1 MIQTEQPK
9 QQQQQSSCDST
20 LMNKSE
26 RYKAFIRDMQNEMQL
41 QTSSSGD
48 GRNNKSFSSPITTI
62 DQQQQT
68 ICVKVKQPRFKGT
81 GKFVCFVLRKISITL
96 SIVIFI
102 VIRLSSNHR

>member
-62 DQQQQT
+62 DNQQQT